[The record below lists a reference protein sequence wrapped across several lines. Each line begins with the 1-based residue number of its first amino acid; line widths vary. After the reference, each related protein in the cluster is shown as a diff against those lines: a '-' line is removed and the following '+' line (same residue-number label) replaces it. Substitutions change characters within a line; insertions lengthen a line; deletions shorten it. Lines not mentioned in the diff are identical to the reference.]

1 MIWEKKSKGFLYIE
15 KFFVCL
21 LLSFIKWKAAM
32 ESIQAG
38 NELKSAQRRWMIRRV
53 CAAVPTRSISWR
65 IPCVTHT
72 SFLYSAV
79 SGSFQQAQRLI
90 EWDANCSIA

>member
-1 MIWEKKSKGFLYIE
+1 M
-15 KFFVCL
+15 CL

-32 ESIQAG
+32 EAIQAG
-38 NELKSAQRRWMIRRV
+38 NELKSAQRRWMIRV
-53 CAAVPTRSISWR
+53 CAAVPIRSISWR
-65 IPCVTHT
+65 SQSIPHT

-79 SGSFQQAQRLI
+79 SGSFQQPQRLI